1 MTRRG
6 LAAVAALVTSA
17 VCALSLGNALYL
29 YIAILMALVLL
40 YGFISCFGRGGRRF
54 AAKASARLPCRGVK
68 TPICFCRRAIAA
80 PCPLRR
86 PGASFCLKARGATA
100 CSRPRLSAPRKGG
113 CP

>member
-40 YGFISCFGRGGRRF
+40 YGFISCF
-54 AAKASARLPCRGVK
+54 
-68 TPICFCRRAIAA
+68 
-80 PCPLRR
+80 
-86 PGASFCLKARGATA
+86 
-100 CSRPRLSAPRKGG
+100 
-113 CP
+113 